1 MFKQITAG
9 ILLVAISLQILNRA
23 VIYIDYYTNTAAFAK
38 NCVNKARPM
47 MHCNG
52 KCQMMKKLQE
62 QEKKDSQAPE
72 RRSFNDEIISSKSFF
87 ATLTH
92 FSAKIQS
99 AYNSFPES
107 STTHMPRSFFH
118 PPGA

>member
-38 NCVNKARPM
+38 NCVNKARPK

-62 QEKKDSQAPE
+62 QEKKDSQVPE
-72 RRSFNDEIISSKSFF
+72 RKSFNDEIISSKSFF
-87 ATLTH
+87 ASVNYFSSDIHLT
-92 FSAKIQS
+92 
-99 AYNSFPES
+99 YNPFREC
-107 STTHMPRSFFH
+107 STTQMPRSFFH